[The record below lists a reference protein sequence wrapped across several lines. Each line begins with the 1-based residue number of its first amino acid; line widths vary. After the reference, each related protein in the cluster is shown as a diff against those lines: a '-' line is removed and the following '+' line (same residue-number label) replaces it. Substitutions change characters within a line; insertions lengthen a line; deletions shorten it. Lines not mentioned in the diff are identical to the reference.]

1 MNDKVEVRG
10 DGNIVIQHADNS
22 EIVINLENPKE
33 IRDFLI
39 NFQQSLSNLPKE
51 IIELMESKNTN
62 EVLIEKGANVYLSL
76 NYLINPGEVSGIS
89 LGVTI
94 TNLTK
99 ENRFF
104 NAPFF
109 KLSRPFEKDFDTFS
123 MTDTIS
129 KISFPKKLEYGE
141 VVSESYYVR
150 LGMREIYDKVLALDE
165 NATIQAIITTTIGEI
180 YKSNEYSVQKIV
192 DNFKYVR

>member
-1 MNDKVEVRG
+1 MV
-10 DGNIVIQHADNS
+10 
-22 EIVINLENPKE
+22 
-33 IRDFLI
+33 
-39 NFQQSLSNLPKE
+39 
-51 IIELMESKNTN
+51 
-62 EVLIEKGANVYLSL
+62 EKGANVYLSL
-76 NYLINPGEVSGIS
+76 NFLATPGAISGIS

-109 KLSRPFEKDFDTFS
+109 KLSNPFERDFDTFA
-123 MTDTIS
+123 MTDSTN
-129 KISFPKKLEYGE
+129 KIPFPKKLEYGE
-141 VVSESYYVR
+141 VVSESYFVR
-150 LGMREIYDKVLALDE
+150 LGMKDVYDKVLALNK
-165 NATIQAIITTTIGEI
+165 NATLQAIVTTTIGEI